1 MANNNI
7 FSNENVKLRLINLE
21 YDYKKKFA
29 SNNPK
34 EIKEAKVEF
43 ETEVRRIYKEETN
56 QNLPED
62 IEIYTSKELIKK
74 NNQKDKSIK
83 ESGYDGTA
91 IYIKDS
97 ENQIDQLHI
106 ISEGSAD
113 NEDWSYNFFGLFL
126 GIDSSQYRATREF
139 TKEAKKRAGNSDELH
154 TYALGHSLANN
165 NQVMVQLIDGEFD
178 EVYGVNGA
186 QVSVNHLLQ
195 ADKDLLDAMINKFN
209 VLNTEDLENVPK
221 EDLKKAITKY
231 YNNKGVTANITQ
243 RISKD
248 DPLYGVSGK
257 ADFITFGN
265 VKMKDTNTDVKGIR
279 SIIDKIPDE
288 EVRSIQTFLRK
299 YSDDYKKGGL
309 NGFVMA
315 STGIDAELVGSIFSA
330 DGNVAKGKIVKDR
343 FGDIQVMV
351 KNIGEKM
358 PAFIKFFHTILNN
371 SGTFVDQLKENGY
384 IDETQKKSIKKQ
396 LKIVNNKISDIEI
409 QYQQLKYALST
420 NNVVAIVYYVCELV
434 GSVKELKAALET
446 LDTETK
452 DALKL
457 IVDGHSI
464 VQMLNALSKEKGF
477 SYKGSDIYF
486 TGKSGSGETIKVNL
500 SSAVRI
506 YQNGMK
512 IVEDMEDAISQYQK
526 VYSQEIDED
535 FIDKKQAIITAIH
548 HMEENPSHYAFD
560 LQFRLA
566 AGFSHTFDKLEKI
579 SVHESFHTGALPA
592 NDGIVA
598 ELKKQAT
605 EKRDFIKNIRES
617 IEKLFEKEEMISQL
631 FDFQP

>member
-34 EIKEAKVEF
+34 EIKEAKAEF

-231 YNNKGVTANITQ
+231 YNDKGVTANITQ

-265 VKMKDTNTDVKGIR
+265 VKLKDTNTDVKGIR

-299 YSDDYKKGGL
+299 YSEDYKKGGL

-512 IVEDMEDAISQYQK
+512 LVEDMEDAISQYQK

>member
-1 MANNNI
+1 
-7 FSNENVKLRLINLE
+7 
-21 YDYKKKFA
+21 
-29 SNNPK
+29 
-34 EIKEAKVEF
+34 
-43 ETEVRRIYKEETN
+43 
-56 QNLPED
+56 
-62 IEIYTSKELIKK
+62 
-74 NNQKDKSIK
+74 
-83 ESGYDGTA
+83 
-91 IYIKDS
+91 
-97 ENQIDQLHI
+97 
-106 ISEGSAD
+106 
-113 NEDWSYNFFGLFL
+113 
-126 GIDSSQYRATREF
+126 
-139 TKEAKKRAGNSDELH
+139 
-154 TYALGHSLANN
+154 
-165 NQVMVQLIDGEFD
+165 
-178 EVYGVNGA
+178 
-186 QVSVNHLLQ
+186 
-195 ADKDLLDAMINKFN
+195 
-209 VLNTEDLENVPK
+209 
-221 EDLKKAITKY
+221 
-231 YNNKGVTANITQ
+231 
-243 RISKD
+243 
-248 DPLYGVSGK
+248 
-257 ADFITFGN
+257 
-265 VKMKDTNTDVKGIR
+265 MKDTNTDVKGIR

-299 YSDDYKKGGL
+299 YSDEYKKGGL

-371 SGTFVDQLKENGY
+371 SGTVVDQLEENGY
-384 IDETQKKSIKKQ
+384 IDETQRKSIEKQ
-396 LKIVNNKISDIEI
+396 LKIVNSKIGDIEI

-420 NNVVAIVYYVCELV
+420 NNVVAIVYYVCELI
-434 GSVKELKAALET
+434 GSVNELKDAFET

-486 TGKSGSGETIKVNL
+486 TGKSDSGETIQVNL

-512 IVEDMEDAISQYQK
+512 IVEDMEDAISKYQK

-598 ELKKQAT
+598 ELKKQTT

>member
-34 EIKEAKVEF
+34 EIKEAKAEF
-43 ETEVRRIYKEETN
+43 EAEVRRIYKEETN
-56 QNLPED
+56 QNLPKD

-91 IYIKDS
+91 IYVKDS

-209 VLNTEDLENVPK
+209 VLNTDELENVRK
-221 EDLKKAITKY
+221 EDLKKAITQY
-231 YNNKGVTANITQ
+231 YNDKGVTANITQ

-257 ADFITFGN
+257 ADFITFGD

-279 SIIDKIPDE
+279 SIIDQIPDE
-288 EVRSIQTFLRK
+288 EVRSIQTFLRE

-371 SGTFVDQLKENGY
+371 SGTVVDQLKENGY
-384 IDETQKKSIKKQ
+384 IDEAQKKSIKKQ
-396 LKIVNNKISDIEI
+396 LKIVNDKIGDIEI

-434 GSVKELKAALET
+434 GSVNELKAAFET
-446 LDTETK
+446 LDKETK

-486 TGKSGSGETIKVNL
+486 TGKSGSGETIKVNI

-512 IVEDMEDAISQYQK
+512 IVEDMEDAISKYQK

-535 FIDKKQAIITAIH
+535 FIDKKQAITTAIH

-598 ELKKQAT
+598 ELKKQTT

-631 FDFQP
+631 FDFQT